1 MDDSVAVSDSTDWL
15 QTVTPQLAQF
25 EAALRCQVC
34 KDFYDTPMITSCSH
48 TFCSLCI
55 RRCLTTDGKCPLCRA
70 PDQELRLRRNCTVE
84 ELVEVFQITRPALIL
99 LGKPHLPSPL
109 EISNGKGKRSLD
121 DSLGDQVKELGL
133 PETRRRKLR
142 SQNERLPS
150 VISNAVEEDQVS
162 KYQQGVYNLWL
173 WPMFPTNTNAP
184 AADGLTACPICNQR
198 MKEQDVFLHLDVHNG
213 TDDTTHVESSVP
225 R

>member
-1 MDDSVAVSDSTDWL
+1 MDDSFAVSDSTDWL
-15 QTVTPQLAQF
+15 QTATPQLAQV

-84 ELVEVFQITRPALIL
+84 ELVEVFQIARPKLIL

-109 EISNGKGKRSLD
+109 EILNGKGKRSLD

-133 PETRRRKLR
+133 PQTRRRKLR

-150 VISNAVEEDQVS
+150 VTNHSIEEDQIN
-162 KYQQGVYNLWL
+162 KYQQGVCNL
-173 WPMFPTNTNAP
+173 
-184 AADGLTACPICNQR
+184 
-198 MKEQDVFLHLDVHNG
+198 
-213 TDDTTHVESSVP
+213 
-225 R
+225 

>member
-1 MDDSVAVSDSTDWL
+1 MDDSFAVSDSTDWL
-15 QTVTPQLAQF
+15 QTSTPQLAQV

-84 ELVEVFQITRPALIL
+84 ELVEVFQIARPALIL
-99 LGKPHLPSPL
+99 SGKPHLPSPL
-109 EISNGKGKRSLD
+109 EISHEKGKRSLD
-121 DSLGDQVKELGL
+121 DSSGDQVELGL
-133 PETRRRKLR
+133 PQTRRRKLR

-150 VISNAVEEDQVS
+150 NLNNSVEEDQVS
-162 KYQQGVYNLWL
+162 QYQPGVCTLL
-173 WPMFPTNTNAP
+173 ELGQCC
-184 AADGLTACPICNQR
+184 GL
-198 MKEQDVFLHLDVHNG
+198 MLL
-213 TDDTTHVESSVP
+213 
-225 R
+225 

>member
-1 MDDSVAVSDSTDWL
+1 MDDSVAISDSTDWL

-84 ELVEVFQITRPALIL
+84 ELVEVFQTARPALIL
-99 LGKPHLPSPL
+99 LGKPHPPSPL
-109 EISNGKGKRSLD
+109 EISNGTGKRSLD

-142 SQNERLPS
+142 SHNERLPS
-150 VISNAVEEDQVS
+150 VISSSVEEDQVI
-162 KYQQGVYNLWL
+162 KYQQGV
-173 WPMFPTNTNAP
+173 
-184 AADGLTACPICNQR
+184 CNFWA
-198 MKEQDVFLHLDVHNG
+198 MANISD
-213 TDDTTHVESSVP
+213 
-225 R
+225 

>member
-1 MDDSVAVSDSTDWL
+1 MDDSFAVSDSTDWL
-15 QTVTPQLAQF
+15 QTSTPQLAQV

-34 KDFYDTPMITSCSH
+34 KDFFDTPMITSCSH

-84 ELVEVFQITRPALIL
+84 ELVEVFQTARPALIL
-99 LGKPHLPSPL
+99 SGKPHLPSSL
-109 EISNGKGKRSLD
+109 EISNGKGKRSSE
-121 DSLGDQVKELGL
+121 DSLGDQVELGL
-133 PETRRRKLR
+133 PQTRRRKLR

-150 VISNAVEEDQVS
+150 DPNHSVEEDQAS
-162 KYQQGVYNLWL
+162 NFQPGVCTLWL
-173 WPMFPTNTNAP
+173 WPMLWTNALL
-184 AADGLTACPICNQR
+184 ADGLTACPICNQR
-198 MKEQDVFLHLDVHNG
+198 MKEQDVFLHLDVHNI
-213 TDDTTHVESSVP
+213 TDDTTRVDSSVP